1 MENKQLP
8 ISVFIILLL
17 SSVFAGHRSFRH
29 AERLIADDLSRALA
43 ITVLQ
48 QQSDL
53 ITHDTI
59 QACKQLQQSSDKP
72 IFMAIAD
79 ERFRKNIQNDALR
92 TKAYIS
98 FGLFNSNSTHSSIVD
113 DAICGDTLFLKDQ
126 SLDET
131 LTLRGYAR
139 PNLATVFSL
148 SDQRTSVSLALGA
161 FLWAIFSMCYFRRQK
176 EQLNDLVAVEQKS
189 LGGMTYCEEQD
200 VFYDEKRNPI
210 HFTPMQQQL
219 IRLFWD
225 APSHSLSKEA
235 ICASLWPKK
244 EDANDTLY
252 TLIRRIKPII
262 EHQTNLQ
269 ITSDRGKGYLLEK
282 R

>member
-1 MENKQLP
+1 MNNKMLP
-8 ISVFIILLL
+8 ISVFLLLLL
-17 SSVFAGHRSFRH
+17 SSVLAGHRSFRH

-43 ITVLQ
+43 LTVQQ

-59 QACKQLQQSSDKP
+59 RACKQLQQSSDKP
-72 IFMAIAD
+72 IFMAVAD

-92 TKAYIS
+92 KKAYIS
-98 FGLFNSNSTHSSIVD
+98 FGLFEKNSGHVSVVD

-126 SLDET
+126 ALDET

-139 PNLATVFSL
+139 PNLATVFRL
-148 SDQRTSVSLALGA
+148 SDQRTSASFAVGAL
-161 FLWAIFSMCYFRRQK
+161 LWAIFSLCYFRRQK
-176 EQLNDLVAVEQKS
+176 VQLNELVSVEQKS

-225 APSHSLSKEA
+225 APAHCLSKET
-235 ICASLWPKK
+235 ICAQLWPKK

-262 EHQTNLQ
+262 ERQTELQ
-269 ITSDRGKGYLLEK
+269 ITSDRGKGYSLEK
-282 R
+282 K